1 MSGIILLYW
10 SSGLCFLIF
19 LVRLRCL
26 RHLCSTSY
34 VSVRPHSVGHIH
46 RCRMRCR
53 CMNVFSCGRIF
64 MCACL
69 CLSTCI
75 RIKKSSLKFLRSRGR
90 DLQSSSHPTLCSEQ
104 LWSGQIAQGCSCI
117 LNISEDGDF
126 IQLPR
131 CLFQYLTSF
140 TLPKKK
146 PKAKRK
152 SFSYQNF
159 PCSGLWPFSLILLLC
174 NSWEESGV
182 GKGVGWG

>member
-26 RHLCSTSY
+26 RHLCSMSY

-69 CLSTCI
+69 CLSICI
-75 RIKKSSLKFLRSRGR
+75 HIKKIFSKIPPLQRKRPPELISSNPLLRAALIRS
-90 DLQSSSHPTLCSEQ
+90 D
-104 LWSGQIAQGCSCI
+104 
-117 LNISEDGDF
+117 
-126 IQLPR
+126 
-131 CLFQYLTSF
+131 
-140 TLPKKK
+140 
-146 PKAKRK
+146 
-152 SFSYQNF
+152 
-159 PCSGLWPFSLILLLC
+159 CSGLQLYPEYL
-174 NSWEESGV
+174 
-182 GKGVGWG
+182 